1 MGIES
6 APLVSIAPECDT
18 LLYYGAARRRP
29 AAVTRRDDGM
39 GQTLLV
45 VDDEPAIHR
54 MVQKRGAKDGFDVIS
69 ALTLREGLQRALQDA
84 PDIILLD
91 MSLPDGMGSQLLK
104 QLQAE
109 PRTRRIPIVV
119 WSGMERSEIREK
131 VLRAGAVAYLHKNDV
146 TMLMVTLRAMARGS
160 QTGVAGSREVEY
172 EAALNELAPRLFSR
186 R

>member
-1 MGIES
+1 MS
-6 APLVSIAPECDT
+6 
-18 LLYYGAARRRP
+18 
-29 AAVTRRDDGM
+29 
-39 GQTLLV
+39 QTLLV

-54 MVQKRGAKDGFDVIS
+54 MLQKRGAKDGFHVVG
-69 ALTLREGLQRALQDA
+69 ALTLREGLCRAIEDA

-119 WSGMERSEIREK
+119 WSGLDRTEIREK

-146 TMLMVTLRAMARGS
+146 TMLMVTLRAMSRGS
-160 QTGVAGSREVEY
+160 QTAVTRSREVDY
-172 EAALNELAPRLFSR
+172 EDALSELAPGLFAR
-186 R
+186 K